1 MCVSMYMSVQAVTFE
16 RLDLGTSTLVVMQ
29 TVCLRREIFAQ
40 QSDKRKIKTGKEIT
54 CTKIPSRFHVTKC
67 CDLIL
72 NIVNFNNES
81 ECEVEYC

>member
-1 MCVSMYMSVQAVTFE
+1 MSIQAVTFE
-16 RLDLGTSTLVVMQ
+16 PLDLGTSTLVVCRQ
-29 TVCLRREIFAQ
+29 YTFDGKTKIFAQ

-72 NIVNFNNES
+72 NIVNHNNES